1 MALTPGT
8 RLGPYEITAP
18 LGAGG
23 MGEVYRARDTR
34 LGREVAIKGL
44 PDGFAGHEERL
55 ARFEREARLLASLSH
70 ANIASIHGLEES
82 SGTPYLVLEL
92 VEGETLS
99 ARIARGPL
107 PVREL
112 LEVATQI
119 ASAMEAAHERG
130 IVHRDLKPANVMLTP
145 ARVVK
150 VLDFG
155 LAKGGATEQ
164 MSSPDLS
171 MSPTMALSGTV
182 AGAILGTAAYMSPE
196 QARGRVVD
204 RRADVWAFGCLLY
217 ECLSARQT
225 FAGETA
231 SDIIARILE
240 REPDWNALP
249 AGVPARLVDV
259 IRRCLTKDVEAR
271 PRDIGDLK
279 RELVA
284 IAADASSSG
293 SSSSGIRAAVP
304 SLAVLYFENLA
315 ADKEAEYF
323 CAGITEDILTDLSKI
338 KALRV
343 ASRNA
348 VAKFRGAEVDLAKVA
363 AELGVGAV
371 LQGSVRRSGDR
382 VRITAQ
388 LSNAADGFQLWAE
401 RFDRTLEDVFAVQEE
416 IASAITEALRVALT
430 PAEAAALVKDRP
442 QDVQAYDLYLKAREL
457 YGNYDEVSLRS
468 ALEVFRQAIDLDP
481 GYAKAWAGLADC
493 YGQLMQWGD
502 AAGVDECFRLGREAA
517 ERAIALAPQM
527 PDGYKALALNLS
539 HRDEEDAAADVLRK
553 AITVDPRHTPSM
565 MNLAVFHAQA
575 ADYAG
580 AERLIRRVL
589 EIDPQEAFGLH
600 WLFWIA
606 ALTGRYDESA
616 RSLVRALACNDGPFY
631 VAAAH
636 SGLAWLHL
644 RRGDTEAFQAQRDA
658 AVADGIRA
666 DEALT
671 LDAGVALLA
680 GRVDEARRI
689 VVELAPRSRMV
700 AAATQTLAVLAVRL
714 GEFDAAEAV
723 MLQLH
728 MRPFSKAVVRM
739 DPMLHPLLSRAAF
752 APRVLDSAL
761 IWPLEAP
768 MMEASVHRCFRE
780 VRIESGLPLGSD
792 VR

>member
-70 ANIASIHGLEES
+70 PNIASIHGLEES

-92 VEGETLS
+92 VEGETLA

-171 MSPTMALSGTV
+171 VSPTMALSGTV
-182 AGAILGTAAYMSPE
+182 AGAILGTAAYMSPD

-204 RRADVWAFGCLLY
+204 RRADVWAFGCMLF

-249 AGVPARLVDV
+249 AGTPARLVDI

-348 VAKFRGAEVDLAKVA
+348 VAKYRGSEVDLAKVA

-442 QDVQAYDLYLKAREL
+442 QDAQAYDLYLKAREL
-457 YGNYDEVSLRS
+457 YGQYDEASLKA
-468 ALEVFRQAIDLDP
+468 ALELFRKAIELDP
-481 GYAKAWAGLADC
+481 NYAKAWAGLADT
-493 YGQLMQWGD
+493 YGQLNQWGD
-502 AAGVDECFRLGREAA
+502 GTHKEENFQRGREAA
-517 ERAIALAPQM
+517 EKAIALAPHM
-527 PDGYKALALNLS
+527 ADGYKALAVNLS
-539 HRDEEDAAADVLRK
+539 QRDDEDAAADVLRK
-553 AITVDPRHTPSM
+553 AITVDPRHTPSL
-565 MNLAVFHAQA
+565 MNLAAYCA
-575 ADYAG
+575 READYAG
-580 AERLIRRVL
+580 AERMVRRTL

-600 WLFWIA
+600 WLFWITA
-606 ALTGRYDESA
+606 ITGRSDEAA
-616 RSLVRALACNDGPFY
+616 RSLVRALACDDGPFY
-631 VAAAH
+631 VAATH
-636 SGLAWLHL
+636 TGLAWLQF
-644 RRGDTEAFQAQRDA
+644 RRGDTQAFLAQREA
-658 AVADGIRA
+658 ASTDGIRA
-666 DEALT
+666 AEALA

-680 GRVDEARRI
+680 GRVEEARRI
-689 VVELAPRSRMV
+689 VLDLAPRSRMV
-700 AAATQTLAVLAVRL
+700 APATQMLAVLALRL
-714 GEFDAAEAV
+714 GEFDAAETV
-723 MLQLH
+723 MLQMH
-728 MRPFSKAVVRM
+728 MRAFSMAVVRM
-739 DPMLHPLLSRAAF
+739 DPMLHPLLDRPAF
-752 APRVLDSAL
+752 APRVADKAL

-768 MMEASVHRCFRE
+768 MMEASVHRCFKE
-780 VRIESGLPLGSD
+780 VRIESGLPQGSD

>member
-1 MALTPGT
+1 MSLTPGT
-8 RLGPYEITAP
+8 RLGPYEIVAP

-23 MGEVYRARDTR
+23 MGEVYRAKDTR

-44 PDGFAGHEERL
+44 PEGFANHSERL

-70 ANIASIHGLEES
+70 PNIASIHGLEES

-107 PVREL
+107 PVREA
-112 LEVATQI
+112 LEMVAQI
-119 ASAMEAAHERG
+119 AAAMEAAHERG
-130 IVHRDLKPANVMLTP
+130 IVHRDLKPANVMLTS
-145 ARVVK
+145 AHVVK

-155 LAKGGATEQ
+155 LAKGGATETF
-164 MSSPDLS
+164 SSPDLS
-171 MSPTMALSGTV
+171 MSPTMAISGTV

-196 QARGRVVD
+196 QARGHVVD
-204 RRADVWAFGCLLY
+204 RRADVWAFGCILF

-249 AGVPARLVDV
+249 PGTPARLVDV
-259 IRRCLTKDVEAR
+259 LRRCLTKDVEAR
-271 PRDIGDLK
+271 PRDIGDLR
-279 RELVA
+279 RELAA
-284 IAADASSSG
+284 IATESSAPSASG
-293 SSSSGIRAAVP
+293 SGIRAAVP

-348 VAKFRGAEVDLAKVA
+348 VAKYRGAEVDLARVA

-371 LQGSVRRSGDR
+371 LQGSVRRSGAR

-457 YGNYDEVSLRS
+457 YGHYDVESLRA
-468 ALEVFRQAIDLDP
+468 ALGLFQQAIAVDP
-481 GYAKAWAGLADC
+481 NYAKAWAGIADT
-493 YGQLMQWGD
+493 YGQLVQWGAPEEAD
-502 AAGVDECFRLGREAA
+502 GLTRHGREAA
-517 ERAIALAPQM
+517 ERAIAIDPRL
-527 PDGYKALALNLS
+527 PDAYKALALNLG
-539 HRDEEDAAADVLRK
+539 RAGEEAASAAALHK
-553 AITVDPRHTPSM
+553 AIEVDPRFTPAL
-565 MNLAVFHAQA
+565 MNLSTHHVTGG
-575 ADYAG
+575 DYAG
-580 AERLIRRVL
+580 AERLIRRAL
-589 EIDPQEAFGLH
+589 EVDPQEAFALLWLH
-600 WLFWIA
+600 WITG
-606 ALTGRYDESA
+606 LTGRPEESA
-616 RSLVRALACNDGPFY
+616 RAAVRSLGCNGGPFY
-631 VAAAH
+631 VAAIH
-636 SGLAWLHL
+636 TGLAWLAF
-644 RRGDTEAFQAQRDA
+644 RRGDTEGLAAQRLA
-658 AVADGIRA
+658 AQSDSIRP
-666 DEALT
+666 DEAR
-671 LDAGVALLA
+671 ALEASEAALR
-680 GRVDEARRI
+680 GDIEKARRI
-689 VVELAPRSRMV
+689 VRELAPVARMV
-700 AAATQTLAVLAVRL
+700 AGGSHLLAEVAVRI
-714 GEFDAAEAV
+714 GELEAAEQI
-723 MLQLH
+723 MLQPH
-728 MRPFSKAVVRM
+728 MEQFSRCIVRL
-739 DPMLHPLLSRAAF
+739 DPLLQALLSRPAF
-752 APRVLDSAL
+752 APRVMDAAL

-780 VRIESGLPLGSD
+780 VRIESGLPQGSD